1 MTLTI
6 SILRCP
12 DSVPPQTRKV
22 TGGELAI
29 GRGTEADWVL
39 PDPDRVLSKRHCV
52 IAFRQGGW
60 QVADISSNGT
70 FVNREREPIGPGR
83 LHPLQDGDRLRL
95 GSYEM
100 ELRLEED
107 APSGY
112 APPGQA
118 QSGFGQSGSGQSGFG
133 QSGVGQS
140 GSGQSGFGQLGFGQA
155 PPGGR
160 DAPHASGFAADPFGD
175 DPFGNPTPQRGG
187 GAFRSDPLLQK
198 ETGHQSTSMFG
209 SGVALPAD
217 FDPMAADADNIGFSG
232 PTQSDHTP
240 AIADVFQPPGVSRLP
255 DDWAIEFAPPPASAV
270 NVTPLAQR
278 EPAQREPAQR
288 EPAQR
293 AANPFL
299 EQDFLAE
306 PPAPVVASPAPMA
319 APILAPVPAPP
330 PTPSPAPS
338 PSWAP
343 TPVSAPPV
351 ALSQP
356 DLMAAFLAGA
366 GLEGVRPDDPV
377 ATMRGLGAAF
387 RATVSGIRQTLIAR
401 ATVKSEFRI
410 EQTMIRARG
419 NNPLKFSAGD
429 DDALVALMGAGR
441 RSDMPAAEA
450 VADALRDIRMHELAT
465 MAAMQ
470 SAVRA
475 LLKQLDPKPLRE
487 EGEKAGG
494 MIPAQRR
501 ARAFD
506 LYEKLHHDIGLAL
519 ADDFDSVFGKAF
531 ARAYELALREAS
543 DKETRS

>member
-22 TGGELAI
+22 TGGELSI
-29 GRGTEADWVL
+29 GRGTENDWVL

-60 QVADISSNGT
+60 QVADVSSNGT
-70 FVNREREPIGPGR
+70 FVNREREAIGPGR

-107 APSGY
+107 VQAAFAAPAGRAAVAPS
-112 APPGQA
+112 A
-118 QSGFGQSGSGQSGFG
+118 SGFTPAPFAQPALSQSS
-133 QSGVGQS
+133 
-140 GSGQSGFGQLGFGQA
+140 
-155 PPGGR
+155 
-160 DAPHASGFAADPFGD
+160 FAADPFGD
-175 DPFGNPTPQRGG
+175 DPFASPTPRRGS
-187 GAFRSDPLLQK
+187 GAFQSDPLLRN
-198 ETGHQSTSMFG
+198 EAPGQSSSMFG
-209 SGVALPAD
+209 SGVALPSD
-217 FDPMAADADNIGFSG
+217 FDPLAADHDNIGFSG
-232 PTQSDHTP
+232 PTHADHTP

-255 DDWAIEFAPPPASAV
+255 DDWAAEFGAPLSLPAPLPAPPPSFAS
-270 NVTPLAQR
+270 PPQ
-278 EPAQREPAQR
+278 P
-288 EPAQR
+288 

-299 EQDFLAE
+299 EQDFLAPPPVTPPVTHQMTPQPAAAMRQAE
-306 PPAPVVASPAPMA
+306 MPQQVLEGPVAGPTLPPRVAMAPPAPA
-319 APILAPVPAPP
+319 APPAPP
-330 PTPSPAPS
+330 E
-338 PSWAP
+338 
-343 TPVSAPPV
+343 V
-351 ALSQP
+351 
-356 DLMAAFLAGA
+356 DLFAAFLAGA
-366 GLEGVRPDDPV
+366 GLEDVRPADPV
-377 ATMRGLGAAF
+377 AAMQGLGAAF

-441 RSDMPAAEA
+441 RTDMPAAEA

-475 LLKQLDPKPLRE
+475 LLKRLDPQPLRE
-487 EGEKAGG
+487 EGEKGG
-494 MIPAQRR
+494 GLIAAQRR
-501 ARAFD
+501 AKAFA
-506 LYEKLHHDIGLAL
+506 LYEKLHHETSLAL